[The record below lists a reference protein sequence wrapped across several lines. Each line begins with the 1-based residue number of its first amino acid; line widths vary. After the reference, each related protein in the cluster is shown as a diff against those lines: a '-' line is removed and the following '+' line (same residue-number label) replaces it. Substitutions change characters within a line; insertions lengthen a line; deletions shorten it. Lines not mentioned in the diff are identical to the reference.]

1 MVNSPLSFSATEQFR
16 KRLIASN
23 LQPYFVKDSSSPQAN
38 PQDVGVKETEWIDT
52 PLVNQ
57 TDLSE
62 SGVFEKIRLNTINQ
76 YGPENGFGKPYNIIL
91 QQSKS
96 NQGEFVYNTDNTRK
110 FSESEQ
116 EQNSLLVLNQ
126 FGPQDGWADGASQL
140 ENNIIQY
147 GIRGEYFSF
156 TPSTYTPG
164 NILLE
169 KNPVGNNGP
178 ISNDSAL
185 AQIAAN
191 RLRSLFEESIAIETY
206 QETLARANALQAIN
220 DPYVGLKIATG
231 NASIIEP
238 DWNVTTPDGVFG
250 TAYDLISRI
259 TGVYSPYSL
268 IPGDYFT
275 QVKPKNLLNQAVNF
289 VSNLFGF
296 PSVLPERKSSSDIF
310 LANTGQGT
318 RRALFGMLDLNR
330 YAPDYRANFLG
341 SLNLNAPKPNY
352 YIGSRTSEPLDIVS
366 PSGQVPV
373 DEFGI
378 EIQSAVYGNGVL
390 GGLYENDINF
400 NFGLNS
406 VDTFDGGGLQG
417 GFTWVS
423 PKYKGNAGFKVGKGS
438 DVKGTSDEFPQI
450 SAQYTKT
457 ESTNYALKKGS
468 ILDDTQRIID
478 SQPRG
483 GKRLQHVG
491 NAIDQVSKVFND
503 GYKEITK
510 GSRVIRYVDNNGI
523 FKGEEYGRI
532 FAKDIPFYQNSV
544 LQKTDGNIR
553 KNPYSILDKTYNLN
567 MYPTSG
573 PDSTT
578 LANGQVKKY
587 MLSLENLAWRTS
599 RRPGLRYTDLPE
611 SEKGPNGGRIMWF
624 PPYDVGFSENNS
636 ASWEANQFLGRP
648 EAIYTYR
655 GTTRGGNLSF
665 KIVVDH
671 PSIMNVIVDKVL
683 ANTNSNEL
691 SDGVLNSFFAGLTKF
706 DIYELAKRYQ
716 NFTQTELAQIQNVI
730 NNSGNRERI
739 KDTINKNLNKGGDG
753 AGGSMES
760 NSSVGLQ
767 NYIPQLG
774 SFKSSQFYFD
784 YNQGGGTNFSNSLT
798 TYEASTFFGNIET
811 SQQSTIT
818 SGYNTIESLCTGIN
832 NLLTSNNNVTIQI
845 RLRAN
850 SSYNEATNVK
860 SERNTCIEDTIKSLI
875 SNSERVV
882 IKKIEGSNDE
892 TIQPQ
897 NYVCS
902 QQTTNNYSVGAVG
915 CRRVIIE
922 DIIETPLPNLQ
933 NPNGSVMLNS
943 VNVVDNLNT
952 QDRLQQQINR
962 VSTESSTNPS
972 NTISKQVI
980 RKLLSEADY
989 FEFLKES
996 NPFVYDSLREKLK
1009 YFHPAFHSMTPE
1021 GLNERL
1027 TFLVQCTRPGDTI
1040 PTKQADGTF
1049 LDKDARNTGFGA
1061 PPVCVLRIGDFYH
1074 SKVIVE
1080 TVNFTYEDAKFD
1092 LNPEGIG
1099 VQPMIVG
1106 VSIGFKFIGGQS
1118 LRGPV
1123 EELQNALSFNFFA
1136 NTEMYDERA
1145 VVPDISAYSKEFI
1158 EKTEQTGDT
1167 PQNTDAAL
1175 QNEGGSLI
1183 GDIKGNFTISGTVAN
1198 NTYEK
1203 LFKELVDNFE
1213 VIENG
1218 MYDKLKELTE
1228 NYNQS
1233 VLKLYTKDRKY
1244 SSGSLNEFMS
1254 KVDLNIFGKSSY
1266 VDKVNAV
1273 FNDIITDIDAD
1284 NLTILNDM
1292 LGEKFP
1298 TSQQSVFRQ
1307 QLKDLV
1313 NKKKTSFLNGL
1324 TTITND
1330 LSSSQLKIVRTIDK
1344 INYVLQSL
1352 DGYIDKKG
1360 NALIYDTQSASTINE
1375 LLADST
1381 NILSPNDS
1389 VNGLNEIMTKYNQ
1402 YEIITNDYN
1411 NDQAYTLLGGSF
1423 NVTADMRFYLI
1434 FGYDL
1439 TNNYKQ
1445 FETEVIGSLSTD
1457 SKWKKFIENN
1467 LTVNYKVPA
1476 DKEKKLILAKFKEY
1490 RDYKSKASK
1499 WLVDNWNALYKKNR
1513 NNSLLLK
1520 SNPTSNDKER
1530 LKNLYLGVNSNE
1542 DDKFNGKVRF

>member
-1 MVNSPLSFSATEQFR
+1 MVTSPLSFSATEKFR

-23 LQPYFVKDSSSPQAN
+23 LQPYFVKGSSSPQTN
-38 PQDVGVKETEWIDT
+38 PQDVGVKETQWIDI

-57 TDLSE
+57 SDISDT
-62 SGVFEKIRLNTINQ
+62 GVFEKIRLNTINQ
-76 YGPENGFGKPYNIIL
+76 YGPENGFGKPYNVIL
-91 QQSKS
+91 EQRKS

-110 FSESEQ
+110 FSESIK
-116 EQNSLLVLNQ
+116 EQNELIVLNQ
-126 FGPQDGWADGASQL
+126 FGPQDGWSDAASQF
-140 ENNIIQY
+140 ENNIVQY

-156 TPSTYTPG
+156 TPSTYSPG

-169 KNPVGNNGP
+169 KNPVGTNGP

-191 RLRSLFEESIAIETY
+191 RLRSLFEQSIAVETY
-206 QETLARANALQAIN
+206 QETLGRANVLQAVN
-220 DPYVGLKIATG
+220 DPYIGLKIATG
-231 NASIIEP
+231 NASLLEP
-238 DWNVTTPDGVFG
+238 DWNVTVPDGVLG
-250 TAYDLISRI
+250 TAYDLVSRI
-259 TGVYSPYSL
+259 TGVYSPYST

-275 QVKPKNLLNQAVNF
+275 QVKPQNLLNQAVNL
-289 VSNLFGF
+289 VSNFFGF

-318 RRALFGMLDLNR
+318 RRTLFGMLDLNR

-378 EIQSAVYGNGVL
+378 EIQSAVYGNSVL
-390 GGLYENDINF
+390 GKLYENDTNF

-406 VDTFDGGGLQG
+406 TDTLDGGGLQG

-438 DVKGTSDEFPQI
+438 DVKGFSDEFPQI

-457 ESTNYALKKGS
+457 ESTNYNLRKGS

-503 GYKEITK
+503 GYKELTK

-523 FKGEEYGRI
+523 FKGEEYGRV
-532 FAKDIPFYQNSV
+532 FAKDLPFYQNNN
-544 LQKTDGNIR
+544 LQKTEGNIR

-578 LANGQVKKY
+578 IVGGQVKKY

-599 RRPGLRYTDLPE
+599 RRPGVRYSDLPE

-624 PPYDVGFSENNS
+624 PPYDISFAESNS
-636 ASWEANQFLGRP
+636 VTWTSNQFLGRP
-648 EAIYTYR
+648 EAIYTYG
-655 GTTRGGNLSF
+655 GTQRGGTLSF

-671 PSIMNVIVDKVL
+671 PSIMNLIVDKVL
-683 ANTNSNEL
+683 ANANSNEL

-716 NFTQTELAQIQNVI
+716 NFSQTELSQIQTVI

-739 KDTINKNLNKGGDG
+739 KDTINSNLNKGGDG

-784 YNQGGGTNFSNSLT
+784 YNQGGGTNFGNALT
-798 TYEASTFFGNIET
+798 VYEASSFFGNIEP

-818 SGYNTIESLCTGIN
+818 SGYNTIENLCNSIN

-850 SSYNEATNVK
+850 SSYNESSNIK
-860 SERNTCIEDTIKSLI
+860 SERNTCVEDTIKSLI
-875 SNSERVV
+875 NNSERVV

-897 NYVCS
+897 NYNCS
-902 QQTTNNYSVGAVG
+902 QKTTNNYSVGAVG
-915 CRRVIIE
+915 CRRVIID
-922 DIIETPLPNLQ
+922 DIIETPLPNLL
-933 NPNGSVMLNS
+933 NPNGSVVLNN
-943 VNVVDNLNT
+943 VNVVDGLGA
-952 QDRLQQQINR
+952 QDRLQQQLNR
-962 VSTESSTNPS
+962 VNTNSGTNPS
-972 NTISKQVI
+972 ETISKQVI
-980 RKLLSEADY
+980 RKLLTEADY
-989 FEFLKES
+989 FEFMKEN

-1009 YFHPAFHSMTPE
+1009 YFHPTFHSMTPE

-1027 TFLVQCTRPGDTI
+1027 TFLLQCTRPGDTI

-1061 PPVCVLRIGDFYH
+1061 PPVCVLRLGDFYH
-1074 SKVIVE
+1074 SKVIIE
-1080 TVNFTYEDAKFD
+1080 SVNFSYEDAKFD

-1106 VSIGFKFIGGQS
+1106 VSMGFKFIGGQS
-1118 LRGPV
+1118 LKGPV

-1167 PQNTDAAL
+1167 PQNTNAAL

-1183 GDIKGNFTISGTVAN
+1183 GEIDGNFTLSGTAAN
-1198 NTYEK
+1198 NSYKK
-1203 LFKELVDNFE
+1203 LFKELVDSFTT
-1213 VIENG
+1213 IENG

-1228 NYNQS
+1228 NYNES
-1233 VLKLYTKDRKY
+1233 VLKLYTKNRKY
-1244 SSGSLNEFMS
+1244 SKGYLNEFNS
-1254 KVDLNIFGKSSY
+1254 QVELNIFGKSSY
-1266 VDKVNAV
+1266 IDKVTQV
-1273 FNDIITDIDAD
+1273 FNDIITDINDD
-1284 NLTILNDM
+1284 NLTILNNM

-1298 TSQQSVFRQ
+1298 TSQQNVFKQ

-1313 NKKKTSFLNGL
+1313 NKKKTSFLDGL

-1330 LSSSQLKIVRTIDK
+1330 LSKSQLSIIRVIDK

-1360 NALIYDTQSASTINE
+1360 NPLIYDAQSASTITS
-1375 LLADST
+1375 LRDDSI
-1381 NILSPNDS
+1381 NILAPSDG
-1389 VNGLNEIMTKYNQ
+1389 VNGLNSIMTKYNQ
-1402 YEIITNDYN
+1402 YSIITDDYDDN
-1411 NDQAYTLLGGSF
+1411 QTYELLGGSF
-1423 NVTADMRFYLI
+1423 NVTADKRFFLI
-1434 FGYDL
+1434 FGYEL

-1445 FETEVIGSLSTD
+1445 FENEVLGSLSTD
-1457 SKWKKFIENN
+1457 DKWKKFIEKD
-1467 LTVNYKVPA
+1467 LSTNYKAPA
-1476 DKEKKLILAKFKEY
+1476 DLERKLILAKFKEY

-1499 WLVDNWNALYKKNR
+1499 WLVDNWNNLYKKDR
-1513 NNSLLLK
+1513 DNSLLLK
-1520 SNPTSNDKER
+1520 TSPTSNDKDR
-1530 LKNLYLGVNSNE
+1530 LKNLYLGVNSN
-1542 DDKFNGKVRF
+1542 DNDLFNGKVTF